1 MINSTFHL
9 REIQIFGD
17 ESPKTFIFY
26 PSFRLLQLFQDFT
39 LSIGFSLTFWSFFD
53 AYGVIK
59 PNQR

>member
-1 MINSTFHL
+1 MINSSFHF

-17 ESPKTFIFY
+17 EGPKTFIFV
-26 PSFRLLQLFQDFT
+26 PLFRLIQLFQDNT
-39 LSIGFSLTFWSFFD
+39 LSIGFSLTIWPFFD